1 MLKKVYFFVITLL
14 IVLFFITLYI
24 FNPSILDTLDKK
36 IKDSFFTLRGDI
48 STTNMITI
56 VNIDEKSLSQFG
68 QWPWNRKIIAQIVQN
83 LTNANV
89 GIIGYDIFFPE
100 NDGRNKK
107 NDFVFA
113 NTLKSSPSI
122 LGIMFYFDKN
132 VSKNTLPNIP
142 AIFIQKNFEKEF
154 LPIAKG
160 YLANIPIL
168 QESVYS
174 SGFVN
179 VIPDN
184 DGVVRS
190 VPLIIKY
197 DDNFYPSL
205 AFEMY
210 RLAQGISKITINYTP
225 VGIENI
231 YLDNNQ
237 TLKTDRFG
245 RIEINYRGK
254 RGKFN
259 YISAVDIYNNNFNK
273 ELIKNKFILIGTT
286 SAGLF
291 DLRATPYE
299 SVYPGVE
306 IQATLLDNLL
316 KNDIISY
323 PNNKELINILII
335 FIVTI
340 LSAIVIYKFSA
351 IYSFLFVTLL
361 TVLIYYGEY
370 YLFYHYKTVLNTFNP
385 LASILTLS
393 FILTTINYFFEY
405 KNTLIIKK
413 AFAKKVSP
421 KVMEELLKN
430 SQNILA
436 PKEKEISIFFSDIR
450 SFTTISETL
459 KDPKKVIEMLNE
471 YFTPMS
477 DLIIKY
483 DGTIDKFIGDAVMAY
498 WNAPQETKNH
508 ADKAV
513 SCAIEQIHLLKDLN
527 KEIYKKFNVNVNIGI
542 GINTGLAT
550 IGEMGSKGRAD
561 YTAIGDTINLGSR
574 LEGLN
579 KFYKT
584 HIIISEFTK
593 KKLKKDYIIRELDT
607 VYVKGKNEAITIYE
621 VIDFGR
627 KEFLE
632 YNKALQLYK
641 ISKFKEAK
649 KIFELLYNNEK
660 DYIYLLYVNR
670 CEEFIKDPPK
680 DFNGVYKFTI

>member
-1 MLKKVYFFVITLL
+1 MKKIFFFVITLL
-14 IVLFFITLYI
+14 VTLFFITSYL

-48 STTNMITI
+48 STTNMVTI

-68 QWPWNRKIIAQIVQN
+68 QWPWNRKVMAKIVDN
-83 LTNANV
+83 LTKANV

-100 NDGRNKK
+100 NDGRDKK
-107 NDFVFA
+107 NDYVFA
-113 NTLKSSPSI
+113 KTLKNSPSI

-142 AIFIQKNFEKEF
+142 AIFIQKNLEKEF

-168 QESVYS
+168 QQSIYS

-184 DGVVRS
+184 DGVVRF

-210 RLAQGISKITINYTP
+210 RLAKGISKITINYTP

-237 TLKTDRFG
+237 ILKTDRFG

-259 YISAVDIYNNNFNK
+259 YISASDIYNNNFNE
-273 ELIKNKFILIGTT
+273 ELIKNKFVLIGTT

-316 KNDIISY
+316 KNDIILY

-370 YLFYHYKTVLNTFNP
+370 YLFYYYKTVLNIFNP

-405 KNTLIIKK
+405 KNTLKIKK

-421 KVMEELLKN
+421 NVMEELLKS

-436 PKEKEISIFFSDIR
+436 PKEKEVSIFFSDIR

-498 WNAPQETKNH
+498 WNAPQDTKNH

-513 SCAIEQIHLLKDLN
+513 SCAIEQIKLLKELN
-527 KEIYKKFNVNVNIGI
+527 KKIYKKFNVSIDIGI
-542 GINTGLAT
+542 GINTGIAT

-561 YTAIGDTINLGSR
+561 YTAIGDTINLASR

-584 HIIISEFTK
+584 HIIITEFTK
-593 KKLKKDYIIRELDT
+593 KRLIKDYISRELDT
-607 VYVKGKNEAITIYE
+607 VYVKGKNEAIVIYE
-621 VIDFGR
+621 IIDFGK
-627 KEFLE
+627 KEFTE
-632 YNKALQLYK
+632 YNQALELYK
-641 ISKFKEAK
+641 KAKFLEAK
-649 KIFELLYNNEK
+649 KIFDLLYNKEK
-660 DYIYLLYVNR
+660 EYIYLLYINR
-670 CEEFIKDPPK
+670 CEEFIKNPPK
-680 DFNGVYKFTI
+680 DFNGAYRFTTK

>member
-1 MLKKVYFFVITLL
+1 MKKRYFFIITLL
-14 IVLFFITLYI
+14 ITLFFIASYI
-24 FNPSILDTLDKK
+24 FNPSIFEILDKK
-36 IKDSFFTLRGDI
+36 IKDSFFTLRGDV
-48 STTNMITI
+48 STTNMVTI
-56 VNIDEKSLSQFG
+56 VDIDEKSLSQFG
-68 QWPWNRKIIAQIVQN
+68 QWPWNRKIMAKIVDN
-83 LTNANV
+83 LTKANV

-100 NDGRNKK
+100 NDGRGN
-107 NDFVFA
+107 NDNIFSQ
-113 NTLKSSPSI
+113 TLVNSPSI
-122 LGIMFYFDKN
+122 LALMFYFDKN

-142 AIFIQKNFEKEF
+142 AIFIQKDFKKEF

-160 YLANIPIL
+160 YLSNIGIL
-168 QESVYS
+168 QKSVYS

-210 RLAQGISKITINYTP
+210 RLAKGVSKIEINYTP
-225 VGIENI
+225 IGIKKI
-231 YLDNNQ
+231 YLDINQ

-245 RIEINYRGK
+245 RIEINYRGT

-259 YISAVDIYNNNFNK
+259 YISALDIYNNNFNK
-273 ELIKNKFILIGTT
+273 KLIKNKFVLIGTT

-291 DLRATPYE
+291 DLRATPYT

-316 KNDIISY
+316 KNDFIS
-323 PNNKELINILII
+323 NLDNQELINILII
-335 FIVTI
+335 IIVTI
-340 LSAIVIYKFSA
+340 LSAFFIYNFSA
-351 IYSFLFVTLL
+351 IYSFLFVIML
-361 TVLIYYGEY
+361 TVIIYYIEY
-370 YLFYHYKTVLNTFNP
+370 YLFYHNNIIINIFNP
-385 LASILTLS
+385 LASLISVS

-405 KNTLIIKK
+405 RNTLIIKK

-430 SQNILA
+430 TQAILA
-436 PKEKEISIFFSDIR
+436 PQEKEITIFFSDIR

-471 YFTPMS
+471 YFNPMS

-483 DGTIDKFIGDAVMAY
+483 EGTIDKFIGDAVMAY
-498 WNAPQETKNH
+498 WNAPQEIKNH
-508 ADKAV
+508 PDKAV
-513 SCAIEQIHLLKDLN
+513 TCAIEQIKLLKELN
-527 KEIYKKFNVNVNIGI
+527 KKIYDKFNVNINIGI
-542 GINTGLAT
+542 GINTGVAT

-680 DFNGVYKFTI
+680 DFNGVYKFTTK